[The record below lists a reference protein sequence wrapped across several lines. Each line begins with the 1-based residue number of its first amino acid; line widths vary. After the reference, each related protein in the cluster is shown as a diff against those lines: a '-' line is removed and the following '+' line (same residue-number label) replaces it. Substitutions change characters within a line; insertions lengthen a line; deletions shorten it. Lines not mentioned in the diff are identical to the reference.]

1 MNTPKTKRGRVG
13 STALFAP
20 FADWSKGAE
29 YYFGYTVDAD
39 GNNVTDP
46 DEDQP
51 DLTEWHLEYV
61 GGEIYELEYCPAE
74 NCSTT
79 VYRGNIPTRDF
90 FVALMS
96 NVENAPKI
104 DWANFATSTN
114 AGAALNLPPSS
125 VPATGG
131 DGLSMPGRSI
141 RGIGAGGEASEDRPG
156 FQPDTTMFTEFRFQT
171 HDIRVQE
178 QNGEPWFVAADVC
191 RILEIRNS
199 RDALGRLDDDEKGVA
214 TTDTLGGAAFIAR
227 KLGKEP
233 QQEAMFFAVA

>member
-1 MNTPKTKRGRVG
+1 MNTSKTKRGRVG

-104 DWANFATSTN
+104 DWANSMIC
-114 AGAALNLPPSS
+114 GES
-125 VPATGG
+125 
-131 DGLSMPGRSI
+131 DGKI
-141 RGIGAGGEASEDRPG
+141 
-156 FQPDTTMFTEFRFQT
+156 T
-171 HDIRVQE
+171 
-178 QNGEPWFVAADVC
+178 
-191 RILEIRNS
+191 
-199 RDALGRLDDDEKGVA
+199 
-214 TTDTLGGAAFIAR
+214 
-227 KLGKEP
+227 
-233 QQEAMFFAVA
+233 

>member
-1 MNTPKTKRGRVG
+1 MNTSKTKRGRVG

-104 DWANFATSTN
+104 DWANVSDQTPRTQDVANTTDSPERLS
-114 AGAALNLPPSS
+114 AS
-125 VPATGG
+125 VLFGHWCPVDVSKPETFESVIVWGV
-131 DGLSMPGRSI
+131 LE
-141 RGIGAGGEASEDRPG
+141 GER
-156 FQPDTTMFTEFRFQT
+156 QPDSHEGQW
-171 HDIRVQE
+171 
-178 QNGEPWFVAADVC
+178 N
-191 RILEIRNS
+191 
-199 RDALGRLDDDEKGVA
+199 GRLWKSVRDDEMA
-214 TTDTLGGAAFIAR
+214 DIDSLR
-227 KLGKEP
+227 KLNIAATHWMPRPRGPNAKNQAREP
-233 QQEAMFFAVA
+233 SGLNATKTP